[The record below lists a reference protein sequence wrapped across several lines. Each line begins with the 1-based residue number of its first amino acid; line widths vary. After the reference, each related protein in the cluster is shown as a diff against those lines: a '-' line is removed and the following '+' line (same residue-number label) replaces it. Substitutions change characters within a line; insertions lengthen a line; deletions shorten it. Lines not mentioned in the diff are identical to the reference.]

1 MERKIYTIVLGFIL
15 LISVKIYGNDKTE
28 IYNAYIRNDMA
39 AWKKIIDRMQNQ
51 ERKSNE
57 NLLSLVNY
65 QYGYIGW
72 CIGNEKEKEAE
83 TYISLAR
90 YNLAVLERN
99 NFNLSMVYT
108 YFAALYGYEIGL
120 SLIRAPFI
128 GPKSMKYAENAL
140 KLDQGNPFAY
150 MQMGNIQY
158 YMPSMFGG
166 SVNEAIR
173 YFLQAKVLM
182 ENNQEAILQD
192 WNYLHLLTL
201 IVQAYTDVKD
211 YRSAKAYCEII
222 LKTEPRFLWIKDE
235 LYPQV
240 MHQFKN

>member
-1 MERKIYTIVLGFIL
+1 MERKIYTIALSFIL
-15 LISVKIYGNDKTE
+15 LISVKTYGNDKTE

-99 NFNLSMVYT
+99 NFNLSMVYA

-140 KLDQGNPFAY
+140 KLDKGNPFAHV
-150 MQMGNIQY
+150 QMGNIQY

-201 IVQAYTDVKD
+201 IVQAYMDVED

-222 LKTEPRFLWIKDE
+222 LKIEPRFLWIKDE

-240 MHQFKN
+240 LQQFKN